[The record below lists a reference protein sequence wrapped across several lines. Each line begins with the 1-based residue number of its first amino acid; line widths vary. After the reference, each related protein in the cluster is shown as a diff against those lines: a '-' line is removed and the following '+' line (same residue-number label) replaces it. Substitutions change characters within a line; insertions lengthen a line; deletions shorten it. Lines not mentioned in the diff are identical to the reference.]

1 MSPWQI
7 PPLPVPSHSPPLSDT
22 FLQRLPDS
30 IDLIVMEWAA
40 SASNVDSA
48 RWLDDALHRVLHR
61 WQAQQPAILLV
72 HFFFWCRGNIGCRG
86 YKVKKGR
93 KLACSVACLMKI
105 LTLFVGMNA
114 VTVRDTLLFIHPSS
128 SPFLLQPIPPLC
140 KP

>member
-1 MSPWQI
+1 MNPRQL
-7 PPLPVPSHSPPLSDT
+7 PPLPVPSHSPPHSDT

-86 YKVKKGR
+86 YKVRQRVCGWW
-93 KLACSVACLMKI
+93 
-105 LTLFVGMNA
+105 VGSTHWVQQWYA
-114 VTVRDTLLFIHPSS
+114 ECCVG
-128 SPFLLQPIPPLC
+128 
-140 KP
+140 